1 MATRPSQARFSR
13 LFLSDGK
20 DFGATAS
27 LRLVTPTPRTR
38 AELRASR
45 RGRGFLQSIP
55 GRKLKAASNSL
66 FSERDFL
73 AERRLSNFF
82 QTCADTSL
90 PKSLCFLSEKH
101 FNAFLILDSP
111 LKSPARG
118 FSRRVGKA
126 ERPAVIRLRAVGRR
140 RREDDE
146 VVVPNDIGLNAR
158 KAPTARSVRRAV
170 EFDDGITDFR
180 KVVNNLDRWRRGR
193 P

>member
-1 MATRPSQARFSR
+1 M
-13 LFLSDGK
+13 
-20 DFGATAS
+20 
-27 LRLVTPTPRTR
+27 
-38 AELRASR
+38 RASR

-73 AERRLSNFF
+73 AERRLSDFF
-82 QTCADTSL
+82 QTCADASL